1 MVRSVQVVLAALAG
15 LSLTASA
22 ACAFT
27 IVNQSNYAEGGAR
40 IMMTNPDA
48 AYGQAKQ
55 APSLGISHGDL
66 PGYGGYGVFDRSQG
80 STAHDNFPSFPGQ
93 DNHLTP
99 GTNAGVLQYGA
110 VPGRNYGW

>member
-22 ACAFT
+22 ASAFT
-27 IVNQSNYAEGGAR
+27 IVNSSNYAEGGAR
-40 IMMTNPDA
+40 IMMTDPDA
-48 AYGQAKQ
+48 AYGKGKQ
-55 APSLGISHGDL
+55 NPGLGISSSNL
-66 PGYGGYGVFDRSQG
+66 PGYGGYGVFDRAQG

-99 GTNAGVLQYGA
+99 GTNAGVLEYGA
-110 VPGRNYGW
+110 VPGRKNW